1 MTKDELIALARQTAK
16 KHSLDDVLVCA
27 VVERESNWNP
37 CAYRYEPEF
46 FKNYVVELYT
56 TNRITITEAYAR
68 AFSWGL
74 MQIMG
79 QCAREDGFTG
89 DWFTT
94 LCDDPAAGL
103 EWGCKHLAHKLD
115 IAHGN
120 VRQGLLFWNGGG
132 DKLYP
137 DRVLAL
143 MSRYQVPTNHDA
155 VQDAAAASN

>member
-1 MTKDELIALARQTAK
+1 MKMDSRGIGLRLYVTIRLQVWNG
-16 KHSLDDVLVCA
+16 DV
-27 VVERESNWNP
+27 S
-37 CAYRYEPEF
+37 
-46 FKNYVVELYT
+46 
-56 TNRITITEAYAR
+56 I
-68 AFSWGL
+68 
-74 MQIMG
+74 
-79 QCAREDGFTG
+79 
-89 DWFTT
+89 
-94 LCDDPAAGL
+94 
-103 EWGCKHLAHKLD
+103 LAHKLD